1 MVLTTIAKGV
11 AKHIIETKQVDVVSA
26 SSGISRA
33 SIYSIASKDCV
44 NVTLST
50 FEKLL
55 LSQNHPLIEDIQKY
69 SNAA

>member
-1 MVLTTIAKGV
+1 MVLTTIAKSV
-11 AKHIIETKQVDVVSA
+11 AKHIVETKQVDFVSA

-33 SIYSIASKDCV
+33 SIYSIANKADA

-55 LSQNHPLIEDIQKY
+55 LSQNHPLLDDVKKHL
-69 SNAA
+69 NAA